1 MTLYVL
7 VDFVDENT
15 EFSERKWQV
24 VLEESASSDPLKI
37 LLLSA
42 SEIQD
47 YQHKEHEIW
56 LVLSAKVCS
65 FYTIQIPKVST
76 KDILPAIGSILEDDL
91 TQNFSEYHCF
101 YQPSASGK
109 SLDLQVGLIDKH
121 IYTHLL
127 YEWQSH
133 GVSISG
139 VSVDWLALND
149 HEFLLMSSGHALV
162 NSEALK
168 GYILCSRVN
177 QILTDLKQSTQ
188 VFYFDKPETALHD
201 GQLLAQEFPIWLIS
215 RLKLKGLFDISMRK
229 KRFDLLESM
238 PRSRVEYFFIRAS
251 ASLFIMSLLG
261 FSFFF
266 VRNTIEYFHNKKI
279 MSTYTEQATDDL
291 ERKLSI
297 YQAHQTQKN
306 KFWSLFISLQ
316 KAMVPGIRL
325 ENFSYEQEHVKC
337 ALTASD
343 MSILQNFKR
352 RLNQAHLSVQESQ
365 VLVENEGIK
374 ATIELRGHP

>member
-7 VDFVDENT
+7 VDFVDENI

-24 VLEESASSDPLKI
+24 VLEESASSDPFKI

-76 KDILPAIGSILEDDL
+76 KDILPAIGSILEDGL
-91 TQNFSEYHCF
+91 TQDFSDYHCF
-101 YQPSASGK
+101 YQPFASGK
-109 SLDLQVGLIDKH
+109 TLVLRVGLIDKH
-121 IYTHLL
+121 IYTHLM
-127 YEWQSH
+127 YQWQSH

-139 VSVDWLALND
+139 VTVDWLALND
-149 HEFLLMSSGHALV
+149 NEFLLLPSAHALV
-162 NSEALK
+162 NTEELK
-168 GYILCSRVN
+168 GYLLSSRVN
-177 QILTDLKQSTQ
+177 QILEDLKQSTQ
-188 VFYFDKPETALHD
+188 VFYFDKPEITLHN
-201 GQLLAQEFPIWLIS
+201 GQLLAQDFPIWLIS

-229 KRFDLLESM
+229 KRLNLLESM
-238 PRSRVEYFFIRAS
+238 PRTRVEYFFIRACVG
-251 ASLFIMSLLG
+251 LFTVSLLG

-266 VRNTIEYFHNKKI
+266 IRNSTEYFHNKKI
-279 MSTYTEQATDDL
+279 MSTYTQEATDDL
-291 ERKLSI
+291 EHKLSI

-316 KAMVPGIRL
+316 KAMVPGIHL
-325 ENFSYEQEHVKC
+325 ENFTYEQEHLKC

-352 RLNQAHLSVQESQ
+352 RLSQAHLSLQESQ